1 MSLERRERAM
11 RHRVKR
17 HRINRPKDH
26 RLALLRNQARELIEH
41 GSIVT
46 TTAKAKALKVFFD
59 KLMSK
64 AVKAAS
70 TDDKIKSMNL
80 RRQINR
86 HLNDR
91 RLTNKFVDEI
101 ATKYVGR
108 NGGYTRIVRIGY
120 RRGDGA
126 EISLVQL
133 VENEKSE

>member
-1 MSLERRERAM
+1 M
-11 RHRVKR
+11 RHRLKR

-26 RLALLRNQARELIEH
+26 RIALLRNQAREIIEH
-41 GSIVT
+41 GSIMT
-46 TTAKAKALKVFFD
+46 TISKAKALKVFFD

-70 TDDKIKSMNL
+70 TDDKIRSMNL

-86 HLNDR
+86 YLGDR

-101 ATKYVGR
+101 ASKHTDRK
-108 NGGYTRIVRIGY
+108 GGYVRIIRVGY

-126 EISLVQL
+126 EMALVQL
-133 VENEKSE
+133 VEAEEK

>member
-1 MSLERRERAM
+1 M

-26 RLALLRNQARELIEH
+26 RTALLRNQARELIEH

-46 TTAKAKALKVFFD
+46 TISKAKALKVFFD

-70 TDDKIKSMNL
+70 ADDKIKSMNL

-86 HLNDR
+86 HLNDK

-101 ATKYVGR
+101 ASRYVGR
-108 NGGYTRIVRIGY
+108 SGGYTRIVRIGY

-126 EISLVQL
+126 EMAIVQL
-133 VENEKSE
+133 VSSETSEE

>member
-1 MSLERRERAM
+1 M

-26 RLALLRNQARELIEH
+26 RTALLRNQAREIIEH

-46 TTAKAKALKVFFD
+46 TVSKAKALKVFFD

-64 AVKAAS
+64 AVEAAT
-70 TDDKIKSMNL
+70 TDDRIRSVNL

-91 RLTNKFVDEI
+91 RLTNKLVEEI
-101 ATKYVGR
+101 AKKYTDRRSGFV
-108 NGGYTRIVRIGY
+108 RIVRIGP

-126 EISLVQL
+126 EMALIQL
-133 VENEKSE
+133 VKLEGEESEK

>member
-1 MSLERRERAM
+1 M

-26 RLALLRNQARELIEH
+26 RIALLRNQARELIEH
-41 GSIVT
+41 GSIMT
-46 TTAKAKALKVFFD
+46 TVSKAKALKVFFD

-70 TDDKIKSMNL
+70 TDDKIRSMNL

-86 HLNDR
+86 HLGDR

-101 ATKYVGR
+101 ASKHVDR
-108 NGGYTRIVRIGY
+108 KGGYVRIIRVGY

-126 EISLVQL
+126 EMALVQL
-133 VENEKSE
+133 VEAEE

>member
-1 MSLERRERAM
+1 M

-26 RLALLRNQARELIEH
+26 RMALLRNQARELVEH
-41 GSIVT
+41 GSIMT
-46 TTAKAKALKVFFD
+46 TISKAKALKVFFD

-70 TDDKIKSMNL
+70 TDDKIRSMNL

-86 HLNDR
+86 YLGDR

-101 ATKYVGR
+101 ASKHTDRK
-108 NGGYTRIVRIGY
+108 GGYVRIIRVGY

-126 EISLVQL
+126 EMALVQI
-133 VENEKSE
+133 VESEEK

>member
-1 MSLERRERAM
+1 M
-11 RHRVKR
+11 RHRMKR

-26 RLALLRNQARELIEH
+26 RVALLRNQARELIEH

-46 TTAKAKALKVFFD
+46 TIAKAKALKVFFD

-64 AVKAAS
+64 AVKAAE
-70 TDDKIKSMNL
+70 TDDKIRSMNL

-101 ATKYVGR
+101 ASKYVGR
-108 NGGYTRIVRIGY
+108 KGGYTRIIRIGY

-126 EISLVQL
+126 EMALIQL
-133 VENEKSE
+133 VESEKEE

>member
-1 MSLERRERAM
+1 M

-26 RLALLRNQARELIEH
+26 RIALLRNQARELVEH

-46 TTAKAKALKVFFD
+46 TVSKAKALKVFFD

-64 AVKAAS
+64 AVKAAE
-70 TDDKIKSMNL
+70 TDDKIKSMNT

-101 ATKYVGR
+101 ASRFVGR
-108 NGGYTRIVRIGY
+108 KGGYTRIIRIGY

-126 EISLVQL
+126 EMALIQL
-133 VENEKSE
+133 AESEKEE

>member
-1 MSLERRERAM
+1 M

-17 HRINRPKDH
+17 HRINRPRDH
-26 RLALLRNQARELIEH
+26 RTALLRNQARELVEH
-41 GSIVT
+41 GSIMT
-46 TTAKAKALKVFFD
+46 TVSKAKALKIFFD

-86 HLNDR
+86 HLGDR

-101 ATKYVGR
+101 ASGHVDRK
-108 NGGYTRIVRIGY
+108 GGYTRIIRVGY

-126 EISLVQL
+126 EMALVQI
-133 VENEKSE
+133 VGSEEG

>member
-1 MSLERRERAM
+1 M

-26 RLALLRNQARELIEH
+26 RIALLRNQAKELIEH

-46 TTAKAKALKVFFD
+46 TVAKAKALRIFFE

-64 AVKAAS
+64 AIKATTAE
-70 TDDKIKSMNL
+70 DRIRSMNL

-101 ATKYVGR
+101 APKYVNR
-108 NGGYTRIVRIGY
+108 KGGYVRIVRIGY

-126 EISLVQL
+126 EMALIQL
-133 VENEKSE
+133 VESGKEGES

>member
-1 MSLERRERAM
+1 M

-17 HRINRPKDH
+17 HRISRPKDH
-26 RLALLRNQARELIEH
+26 RMALLRNQARELVEH

-46 TTAKAKALKVFFD
+46 TVSKAKALKVFFD

-64 AVKAAS
+64 AVKAAE
-70 TDDKIKSMNL
+70 TDDKIKSVNL

-86 HLNDR
+86 YLNDR

-101 ATKYVGR
+101 ASRFSGR
-108 NGGYTRIVRIGY
+108 KGGYTRIIRIGY

-126 EISLVQL
+126 EMALIQL
-133 VENEKSE
+133 AESEKEE

>member
-1 MSLERRERAM
+1 M

-17 HRINRPKDH
+17 HRINRPRDH
-26 RLALLRNQARELIEH
+26 RVALLRNQARELIEH

-46 TTAKAKALKVFFD
+46 TISKAKALKVFFD

-64 AVKAAS
+64 AVKAAE
-70 TDDKIKSMNL
+70 TEDKIKSMNL

-101 ATKYVGR
+101 ASKFVGR
-108 NGGYTRIVRIGY
+108 NGGYTRIIRIGY

-126 EISLVQL
+126 EMALIQL
-133 VENEKSE
+133 AESEEESQE

>member
-1 MSLERRERAM
+1 M

-26 RLALLRNQARELIEH
+26 RVALLRNQARELIER

-46 TTAKAKALKVFFD
+46 TIAKAKALKVFFD

-70 TDDKIKSMNL
+70 TDDKLRSMNL

-86 HLNDR
+86 HLHDR
-91 RLTNKFVDEI
+91 KLTNKFVDEI

-108 NGGYTRIVRIGY
+108 NGGFTRIVRIGY

-126 EISLVQL
+126 ELALIQL
-133 VENEKSE
+133 VESSSNENE

>member
-1 MSLERRERAM
+1 M

-26 RLALLRNQARELIEH
+26 RIALLRNQARELIEH
-41 GSIVT
+41 GSIMT
-46 TTAKAKALKVFFD
+46 TVSKAKALKVFFD

-70 TDDKIKSMNL
+70 TDDKIRSMNL

-86 HLNDR
+86 HLGDR
-91 RLTNKFVDEI
+91 KLTNKFVDEI
-101 ATKYVGR
+101 ASKHTDR
-108 NGGYTRIVRIGY
+108 RGGYVRIIRIGY

-126 EISLVQL
+126 EMALVQI
-133 VENEKSE
+133 VEAEER

>member
-1 MSLERRERAM
+1 M

-26 RLALLRNQARELIEH
+26 RTALLRNQSKELIEH
-41 GSIVT
+41 GSIIT
-46 TTAKAKALKVFFD
+46 TVSKAKALKVFFE

-70 TDDKIKSMNL
+70 TDDRLKSVNL

-86 HLNDR
+86 HLNNR
-91 RLTNKFVDEI
+91 RLTNKLVDEI
-101 ATKYVGR
+101 AVKYKDR
-108 NGGYTRIVRIGY
+108 RGGYVRILRMGP

-126 EISLVQL
+126 EMALVQM
-133 VENEKSE
+133 VETEEEG

>member
-1 MSLERRERAM
+1 M

-26 RLALLRNQARELIEH
+26 RIALLRNQARELIEH
-41 GSIVT
+41 GSIMT
-46 TTAKAKALKVFFD
+46 TVSKAKALKVFFD

-70 TDDKIKSMNL
+70 TDDKIRSMNL

-86 HLNDR
+86 YIGDR

-101 ATKYVGR
+101 ASKHTDRK
-108 NGGYTRIVRIGY
+108 GGYVRIIRVGY

-126 EISLVQL
+126 EMALVQI
-133 VENEKSE
+133 VEAEEK

>member
-1 MSLERRERAM
+1 M

-26 RLALLRNQARELIEH
+26 RLALLRNQARELVEH

-46 TTAKAKALKVFFD
+46 TIAKAKALKVFFD

-86 HLNDR
+86 HLHDR

-101 ATKYVGR
+101 ASKYAGR
-108 NGGYTRIVRIGY
+108 GGGFTRIVRIGY

-126 EISLVQL
+126 EVALIQL
-133 VENEKSE
+133 VESESKE